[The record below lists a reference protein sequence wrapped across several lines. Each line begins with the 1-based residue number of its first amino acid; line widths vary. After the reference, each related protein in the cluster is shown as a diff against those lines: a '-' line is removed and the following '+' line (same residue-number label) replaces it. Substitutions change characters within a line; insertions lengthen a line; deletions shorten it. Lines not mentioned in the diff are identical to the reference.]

1 MVRKIVFVLALMMAA
16 MTACGQSFVWFTEP
30 DEIYA
35 DHLFKVRQIW
45 SDKYALAVGKG
56 DAKRTSKDFNGNLV
70 LLVAADGSVFYDDQT
85 VDIKRDK
92 IPLVVGVFRYTSG
105 KQKKTIPVVAIK
117 KKEKKPTAKAAPKR
131 KPQQKQVTTADGLI
145 AD

>member
-1 MVRKIVFVLALMMAA
+1 MMAA

-70 LLVAADGSVFYDDQT
+70 LLVAADGSVFYDDQRP
-85 VDIKRDK
+85 D
-92 IPLVVGVFRYTSG
+92 SG
-105 KQKKTIPVVAIK
+105 YQT
-117 KKEKKPTAKAAPKR
+117 
-131 KPQQKQVTTADGLI
+131 
-145 AD
+145 